1 MGAPAR
7 PRPVYRR
14 LPPTRTF
21 ATYPRKG
28 KEERMG
34 DRFSNAPRDGV
45 ISSKN
50 NTVDRKED
58 VARLMIGKNRQ
69 RNTKGRTF
77 INTNIENTWQDIS
90 RRNGK
95 QERLN
100 QGALHRKGQLTA
112 RNFERNANSP
122 MFRATNIVEEK
133 FKLIPPE
140 SNVRGTSLPRTSLHL
155 TTWKNQHESSPR
167 SNMNKASSE
176 NNGVRR
182 RQTPYRSIQEYEEAQ
197 RSMTRSS
204 NALHAVS
211 STENISPQLTL
222 VMEGKNYSIQ
232 GPEANTFQRPTRITH
247 SNVKRGGRG
256 GLHIVK
262 DGQFSLQKFEPTP
275 NIRASSAEPRLVYP
289 SRQISQDRK
298 NARAVQLSNER
309 QLMPGQI
316 QVQSSG
322 VGADTQPKYLSET
335 HGKGKNFFKNE
346 ALEYDDDHKY
356 FRQHGQRVKKTAD
369 GSQQLFLDKRLAE
382 TNDIIGDQRVQEKHS
397 QKVQSGESVSANHHS
412 KFHSEVKV
420 SHKNNPQAEMRFQP
434 GFERFFTSISK
445 FGPDSGF
452 PLSPNADVKDSSL
465 QMVPLKTPT
474 QFNTLGSDN
483 DSELK
488 SPTQFNTLASDND
501 SDASSIR
508 SSASAYWPPELKFP
522 SMGNHTNAASW
533 KYSKPG
539 MKLRRVSPASDKR
552 R

>member
-1 MGAPAR
+1 MIF
-7 PRPVYRR
+7 V
-14 LPPTRTF
+14 
-21 ATYPRKG
+21 G

-122 MFRATNIVEEK
+122 MCRATNIVEEK

-247 SNVKRGGRG
+247 SNVKSGGRG

-262 DGQFSLQKFEPTP
+262 DGQFSIQKFEPTP

-316 QVQSSG
+316 QVHSSG
-322 VGADTQPKYLSET
+322 IGADTQPK
-335 HGKGKNFFKNE
+335 
-346 ALEYDDDHKY
+346 
-356 FRQHGQRVKKTAD
+356 
-369 GSQQLFLDKRLAE
+369 
-382 TNDIIGDQRVQEKHS
+382 
-397 QKVQSGESVSANHHS
+397 
-412 KFHSEVKV
+412 
-420 SHKNNPQAEMRFQP
+420 
-434 GFERFFTSISK
+434 
-445 FGPDSGF
+445 
-452 PLSPNADVKDSSL
+452 
-465 QMVPLKTPT
+465 
-474 QFNTLGSDN
+474 
-483 DSELK
+483 
-488 SPTQFNTLASDND
+488 
-501 SDASSIR
+501 
-508 SSASAYWPPELKFP
+508 
-522 SMGNHTNAASW
+522 
-533 KYSKPG
+533 
-539 MKLRRVSPASDKR
+539 
-552 R
+552 